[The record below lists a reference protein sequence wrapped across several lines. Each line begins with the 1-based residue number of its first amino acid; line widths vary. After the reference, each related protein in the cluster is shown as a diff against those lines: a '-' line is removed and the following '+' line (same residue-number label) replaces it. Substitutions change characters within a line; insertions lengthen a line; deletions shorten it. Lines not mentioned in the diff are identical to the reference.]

1 MGDFPDTRAPAHVT
15 LRAFDGDGASGAE
28 PAIMGLQ
35 HTHNGGCPMKI
46 IVEIPEDCNA
56 LAEAIRNM
64 AGWMSQEVRKARNLS
79 RSIDF
84 RALEDASAEHANALE
99 RAMLEGLL
107 GAVAVDAEK
116 IVVDG
121 ETYARAVEGMGQYH
135 GLAGTVNVRRWLYR
149 KTTERNGPTFDPVAA
164 RVGALEGGW
173 LRSTAEAMA
182 RVLQEMPTRPA
193 QALAKVI
200 KRLPYSRTSFEH
212 VGHLVGARV
221 VAALPEVE
229 DGAGRMLVAALD
241 DRVKS
246 VSFAVDRV
254 AIPMEE
260 SKPRPVGRPKKGA
273 PKKPVDRVF
282 RMAYCGVVTLH
293 DDKGEALHS
302 HRYGRMPSDDATEMM
317 LGMGEDLSALLQT
330 RPDLQVV
337 ALADGA
343 HEMWTLIDVA
353 TGVIEADHGHTPRR
367 HVDFWHLVEKLT
379 PAATAIYGEEAGTRI
394 MARWRARLLNHQGAA
409 SQIRQELLASGR
421 STGRPGNPV
430 HEAIT
435 YLTNHGDRFG
445 YAAAR
450 ADGLPIGSGAVEAT
464 CKTVVSVRMKR
475 SGARWKDETGRHVLL
490 LRVLAQS
497 DAWPV
502 VQKVALRHHAP
513 NISPLRQAA

>member
-1 MGDFPDTRAPAHVT
+1 
-15 LRAFDGDGASGAE
+15 
-28 PAIMGLQ
+28 
-35 HTHNGGCPMKI
+35 MKI
-46 IVEIPEDCNA
+46 IIEVPDECNA
-56 LAEAIRNM
+56 FADVLGSVASWLR
-64 AGWMSQEVRKARNLS
+64 QEVRKAKNLG
-79 RSIDF
+79 RPIDF
-84 RALEDASAEHANALE
+84 RVLEDISAEHANAFE

-107 GAVAVDAEK
+107 RAMAIDADK

-121 ETYARAVEGMGQYH
+121 ETYAKATDGVGEYH
-135 GLAGTVNVRRWLYR
+135 SLAGTVKVPRPLYR
-149 KTTERNGPTFDPVAA
+149 KTTERNGPTFDPIAA

-173 LRSTAEAMA
+173 LRSTAEAFA
-182 RVLQEMPTRPA
+182 RALQEMPTRPA
-193 QALAKVI
+193 QALASSM

-221 VAALPEVE
+221 VAALPDVE
-229 DGAGRMLVAALD
+229 DGAGQLLVAALEEQ
-241 DRVKS
+241 VKS

-302 HRYGRMPSDDATEMM
+302 QRYGRMPGDDASEMM
-317 LGMGEDLSALLQT
+317 LGLGEDLSALLRA
-330 RPDLQVV
+330 RPDLQIA

-343 HEMWTLIDVA
+343 PEMWALIDIA
-353 TGVIEADHGHTPRR
+353 AGVIKADHDRTP
-367 HVDFWHLVEKLT
+367 HKNVDFWHLVEKLA
-379 PAATAIYGEEAGTRI
+379 PAAVAIHGEEAGARVL
-394 MARWRARLLNHQGAA
+394 ARWRTRLLNHHGAA
-409 SQIRQELLASGR
+409 YQIRQELIDSGR
-421 STGRPGNPV
+421 STDRPGNPV

-435 YLTNHGDRFG
+435 YLTNHADRFE
-445 YAAAR
+445 YSAAR
-450 ADGLPIGSGAVEAT
+450 AMGLPIGSGAVEAT

-502 VQKVALRHHAP
+502 VRQIALRHHAP
-513 NISPLRQAA
+513 SVRPLREAA

>member
-1 MGDFPDTRAPAHVT
+1 MQIIIELPD
-15 LRAFDGDGASGAE
+15 E
-28 PAIMGLQ
+28 
-35 HTHNGGCPMKI
+35 
-46 IVEIPEDCNA
+46 CNA
-56 LAEAIRNM
+56 LAEVIQGV
-64 AGWMSQEVRKARNLS
+64 AGRMRQEVRKAKNLS

-84 RALEDASAEHANALE
+84 RALEDVSAEHANAFE
-99 RAMLEGLL
+99 RGILEGLL
-107 GAVAVDAEK
+107 RAVAVDAER

-121 ETYARAVEGMGQYH
+121 ETYAKAVEGVGEYH
-135 GLAGTVNVRRWLYR
+135 SLAGTVKVPRWLYR

-164 RVGALEGGW
+164 RIGALEGGW
-173 LRSTAEAMA
+173 LRSTAEAIA

-193 QALAKVI
+193 QALAESM

-221 VAALPEVE
+221 VAVLPTVE
-229 DGAGRMLVAALD
+229 DGVGRMLVAALD
-241 DRVKS
+241 ERVKS

-293 DDKGEALHS
+293 DDNGEALHS
-302 HRYGRMPSDDATEMM
+302 HRYGRMPSDDASEMM
-317 LGMGEDLSALLQT
+317 RGMGEDLCALLQA
-330 RPDLQVV
+330 RPDLQIA

-343 HEMWTLIDVA
+343 PEMWALIDVA
-353 TGVIEADHGHTPRR
+353 AGIIEADHGRTTHK
-367 HVDFWHLVEKLT
+367 HVDFWHLVEKLA
-379 PAATAIYGEEAGTRI
+379 PAATAIHGEETGARI
-394 MARWRARLLNHQGAA
+394 LARWRTRLLNHHGAA
-409 SQIRQELLASGR
+409 CQIRQELIASGR
-421 STGRPGNPV
+421 STDRPGNPV

-435 YLTNHGDRFG
+435 YLTNHADRFG

-450 ADGLPIGSGAVEAT
+450 AIGLPIGSGAVEAT

-475 SGARWKDETGRHVLL
+475 AGARWKDETGRHVLL

-502 VQKVALRHHAP
+502 VRQIALRHHAP
-513 NISPLRQAA
+513 NICPLREAA